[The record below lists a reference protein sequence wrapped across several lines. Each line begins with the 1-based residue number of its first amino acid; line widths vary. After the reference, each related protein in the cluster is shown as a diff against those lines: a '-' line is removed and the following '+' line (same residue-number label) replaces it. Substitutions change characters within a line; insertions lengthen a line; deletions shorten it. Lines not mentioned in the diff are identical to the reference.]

1 MDSILRPPEGKEVF
15 PETESELDGR
25 YRLRHALARISGGG
39 FVYAAEHKLTRRKC
53 AVKLLSG
60 NAPESMRLRLRREI
74 DALACVQ
81 GPGVVEL
88 LDAGESDDKLY
99 IVLELLEGR
108 TLAGL
113 LAAKGRLSI
122 EAAVKLGLELSDAL
136 SRCHERGVVHRDV
149 KPSNVFVT
157 LDDHVKLLDF
167 GIAKIAEQSSEP
179 QQKLT
184 QENSILGTPEY
195 MAPEALLTSLDVDWR
210 VDQYALGVTLYECLA
225 GSVPFEGQYG
235 EVLMKRSS
243 GVPRPLRELRS
254 EVPDRLAQAVDR
266 ALRFAADERF
276 DDLVELR
283 AELASCL
290 EAPENV
296 SLLGLHP
303 PERAAGSE
311 KAALPDA
318 PPVRF
323 ASVPARRR
331 HARAPYITL
340 ARVKPENSP
349 PLDGRI
355 EEVSESGFQFVAD
368 RILPAGQSVGVR
380 FALPISGKIVEAS
393 ATARWSRSARGG
405 AATGFEFSTLSEDA
419 KDEIRRYVSIMCP

>member
-1 MDSILRPPEGKEVF
+1 
-15 PETESELDGR
+15 
-25 YRLRHALARISGGG
+25 
-39 FVYAAEHKLTRRKC
+39 
-53 AVKLLSG
+53 
-60 NAPESMRLRLRREI
+60 
-74 DALACVQ
+74 
-81 GPGVVEL
+81 
-88 LDAGESDDKLY
+88 
-99 IVLELLEGR
+99 
-108 TLAGL
+108 
-113 LAAKGRLSI
+113 
-122 EAAVKLGLELSDAL
+122 
-136 SRCHERGVVHRDV
+136 
-149 KPSNVFVT
+149 VFVT

-167 GIAKIAEQSSEP
+167 GIAKITEQQPSEP
-179 QQKLT
+179 RQKLT

-195 MAPEALLTSLDVDWR
+195 MAPEALMTSLDVDWR

-225 GSVPFEGQYG
+225 GSVPFEGEYG
-235 EVLMKRSS
+235 EVLMKRSA

-254 EVPDRLAQAVDR
+254 EVPDRLAHAVDR
-266 ALRFAADERF
+266 ALRFAAKERF
-276 DDLVELR
+276 DDLAELR

-290 EAPENV
+290 EGPENV
-296 SLLGLHP
+296 SLLGLHS

-311 KAALPDA
+311 KATPPDA
-318 PPVRF
+318 PPARF
-323 ASVPARRR
+323 ASAPARRR

-349 PLDGRI
+349 ALDGRI

-419 KDEIRRYVSIMCP
+419 KDDIRRYVAIMCA